1 MAREIKVLHCGR
13 ERPAG
18 DLREG
23 GGGQADDAD
32 RRGGHRGRCH
42 EAGGDQP
49 QRVLQVQG
57 CGAAVQRYEGGAH
70 HHLYCMLKDNTGV
83 LSSVLS
89 VFATSGANILTINQ
103 SIPTNGCAAVTIS
116 AETSGL
122 AETLEKLMADVAAVD
137 GVVRVE
143 VLAG

>member
-1 MAREIKVLHCGR
+1 M
-13 ERPAG
+13 
-18 DLREG
+18 
-23 GGGQADDAD
+23 
-32 RRGGHRGRCH
+32 
-42 EAGGDQP
+42 
-49 QRVLQVQG
+49 
-57 CGAAVQRYEGGAH
+57 
-70 HHLYCMLKDNTGV
+70 

>member
-1 MAREIKVLHCGR
+1 MAIGGGRDGERDQVLHCGR

-23 GGGQADDAD
+23 GGGQADATK
-32 RRGGHRGRCH
+32 
-42 EAGGDQP
+42 
-49 QRVLQVQG
+49 QVG
-57 CGAAVQRYEGGAH
+57 ISRSAFYKYKDAVQPFNDMKAEH
-70 HHLYCMLKDNTGV
+70 IITFYCMLKDNTGV

>member
-1 MAREIKVLHCGR
+1 MASCLISKRIKRKV
-13 ERPAG
+13 
-18 DLREG
+18 
-23 GGGQADDAD
+23 
-32 RRGGHRGRCH
+32 
-42 EAGGDQP
+42 
-49 QRVLQVQG
+49 
-57 CGAAVQRYEGGAH
+57 
-70 HHLYCMLKDNTGV
+70 
-83 LSSVLS
+83 
-89 VFATSGANILTINQ
+89 ITINQ